1 MEYIDLKTALALS
14 SAGKRF
20 IAQMTLYNSG
30 NFDRL
35 ATFIA
40 ESYTPEQLAEQP
52 AADRLAA
59 MQQAQD
65 EAGRLRIFHHISV
78 DDYRV
83 VLLLQNQTGN
93 LYYNRLKVSEDY
105 PHLITQYIH
114 RPHGAG

>member
-1 MEYIDLKTALALS
+1 VEYIDLKTAMALS

-30 NFDRL
+30 SFDRL
-35 ATFIA
+35 RTFIA

-59 MQQAQD
+59 LEQLFA

-78 DDYRV
+78 TDYRV
-83 VLLLQNQTGN
+83 VLLLQNQAGE
-93 LYYNRLKVSEDY
+93 LFYNRLKVDEEY

>member
-20 IAQMTLYNSG
+20 IAQMTLYNTG
-30 NFDRL
+30 NFERL

-40 ESYTPEQLAEQP
+40 ESYTPEQLAEQS

-59 MQQAQD
+59 LQQAHT
-65 EAGRLRIFHHISV
+65 EAGRLRVFHHVSV
-78 DDYRV
+78 TDYRV
-83 VLLLQNQTGN
+83 VLLLQSESGS
-93 LYYNRLKVSEDY
+93 LYYNRLKVDEEY

-114 RPHGAG
+114 RPHGDK

>member
-20 IAQMTLYNSG
+20 IAQMTFYNSG
-30 NFDRL
+30 KFDRL
-35 ATFIA
+35 LAFITD
-40 ESYTPEQLAEQP
+40 SYAPELLETQP
-52 AADRLAA
+52 APDRLAA
-59 MQQAQD
+59 MQQAQS

-78 DDYRV
+78 NDYRV
-83 VLLLQNQTGN
+83 VLLLQNQTGD
-93 LYYNRLKVSEDY
+93 LFYNRLKVSEDY